1 MCIKT
6 ILNELIA
13 IDIRYVGKLS
23 EGDSA
28 IFNSTHSSWI
38 LSMNTFVRDLFT
50 IRSVLTD
57 VFLLSGFLFFG
68 KFIFSAKLGN
78 LINKLYL

>member
-28 IFNSTHSSWI
+28 IVNSTHSSWI

-57 VFLLSGFLFFG
+57 VFLLSGF
-68 KFIFSAKLGN
+68 
-78 LINKLYL
+78 